1 MELEDD
7 DLEFKADVSSI
18 AAVAARDGSLN
29 LTFGNASGSV
39 DVQVTPDTMFLDDDA
54 MNHYDLN
61 SIRIGDK
68 VEIDARMGDDGA
80 IYASNLHLEDDMG
93 YEIEGPLDAIDE
105 VSVMVLGV
113 EFMVDMDTFFEDGIP
128 TAGDYVE
135 IEDEDGDG
143 IADSV
148 EIED

>member
-1 MELEDD
+1 M
-7 DLEFKADVSSI
+7 
-18 AAVAARDGSLN
+18 AARDGSLN
-29 LTFGNASGSV
+29 LTFGNATGSV

-54 MNHYDLN
+54 MDHYDLN

-68 VEIDARMGDDGA
+68 VEIDARIGDDGA

-113 EFMVDMDTFFEDGIP
+113 EFTVDMDTFFEDGIP